1 MAETIALGAFCL
13 AFPALVL
20 ILKER
25 VRLLSRWSPLIVCYT
40 AGLLLGNLG
49 ILPEKAMGILDGI
62 STGAVAL
69 SIPLLLFSVDLRR
82 WRDLAG
88 KTLLAFGLACVAV
101 MLVSAVAHLVFKSR
115 ITDSWSIAGLLV
127 GVYTGGTP
135 NMAAIKTALGT
146 DMTSYLAVHTSDM
159 VLSALYF
166 LFVLTVARRC
176 FSLILPAFKDPAA
189 GTASPAGTGSE
200 AIGEAGEPG
209 RAATQAVEETAFSSL
224 FRKGRRGPLGL
235 ALLLDLGIVA
245 LGLGLSLLVGATW
258 QTMVAI
264 LAITSLAL
272 GASFLKRVRST
283 QGTYAA
289 GEYVL
294 YIFCLAV
301 GAMGDIGKLI
311 GSAPVYFVYVAVV
324 LFGSFA
330 LHAILCALFRVDVDT
345 FLVVS
350 TATINSAPFVGLTCV
365 ALGNKRLLVPGI
377 TAGIMGYALG
387 NYLGIGLAQVLRLLS

>member
-1 MAETIALGAFCL
+1 MAETIVLGAFCL
-13 AFPALVL
+13 AFPALIL
-20 ILKER
+20 LLKER
-25 VRLLSRWSPLIVCYT
+25 VKLLSRWSPLIVCYA

-49 ILPEKAMGILDGI
+49 ILPERAMGVLDGI

-69 SIPLLLFSVDLRR
+69 SIPLLLFSVDLSR

-101 MLVSAVAHLVFKSR
+101 TLVSALSHLAFKSR
-115 ITDSWSIAGLLV
+115 ISDSWGIAGLLV

-166 LFVLTVARRC
+166 LFVLTIARRF
-176 FSLILPAFKDPAA
+176 FSLFLPAFKDPAA
-189 GTASPAGTGSE
+189 GRAGAQAGMASS
-200 AIGEAGEPG
+200 
-209 RAATQAVEETAFSSL
+209 AATQAVEETAFSSL

-245 LGLGLSLLVGATW
+245 LGLGSSLLVAATW

-272 GASFLKRVRST
+272 GASLLKRVRSI
-283 QGTYAA
+283 QGSYAA
-289 GEYVL
+289 GEYIL

-311 GSAPVYFVYVAVV
+311 GSAPVYFAYVAVV
-324 LFGSFA
+324 LFGSFV
-330 LHAILCALFRVDVDT
+330 LHAILCAVFKVDVDT

-365 ALGNKRLLVPGI
+365 ALGNKSLLVPGI